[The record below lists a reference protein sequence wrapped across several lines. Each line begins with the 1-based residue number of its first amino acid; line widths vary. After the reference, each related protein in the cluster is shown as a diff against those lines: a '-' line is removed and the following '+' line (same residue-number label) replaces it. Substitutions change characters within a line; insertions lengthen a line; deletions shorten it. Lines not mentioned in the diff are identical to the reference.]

1 LSIEPG
7 DQPRRFTNRGCPD
20 GVNVSRFVALVLV
33 LILLLG
39 GILVLGNGAAFAA
52 GNGNAS
58 ASNLYFVEAPDARGL
73 EKQKIA
79 SCENLLVREM
89 NLAGRELPRVLVLHV
104 SESTGKALKVRTSI
118 RRNLSKDHGD
128 LYYEFW
134 IVGQAK
140 APDYAVSLQT
150 LLQEHFQVQMTD
162 AERKEVLT
170 RVVRILN
177 ATVSAYGQ

>member
-1 LSIEPG
+1 MSIAPG

-20 GVNVSRFVALVLV
+20 GVNVSRLVAVVLF
-33 LILLLG
+33 LTTLG
-39 GILVLGNGAAFAA
+39 SGVVFAA
-52 GNGNAS
+52 DSLNGS
-58 ASNLYFVEAPDARGL
+58 AANLYFVEAPDARGL
-73 EKQKIA
+73 EQQKIA
-79 SCENLLVREM
+79 SCENLLLREM

-118 RRNLSKDHGD
+118 RRNHSQDQTD
-128 LYYEFW
+128 VYYEFW
-134 IVGQAK
+134 IVGQGRAV
-140 APDYAVSLQT
+140 DYAVAMEE
-150 LLQEHFQVQMTD
+150 LLRQHFQLQMSD